1 MPPVARSRRG
11 HFTIVALAVILV
23 TVGAALWA
31 WYVGWA
37 TLWGDTRAI
46 FASPGAFRQWVGQ
59 FGAWAPAIY
68 LLMVAAQ
75 VIISPIPGNIF
86 PPVGAAAFG
95 PGAALALLMGGMLL
109 GSTVVFL
116 LARHWGRPLAVR
128 LVGQSTL
135 DRYADVAVANGG
147 FWLFLVFLLPLLP
160 DDAVCVVA
168 GLSRLSF
175 RRFLALSL
183 IGRLPGAAL
192 SVYASS
198 QLLAAP
204 IWAWLT
210 AGVALL
216 VGAAL
221 AFHYRAKLEAWL
233 LRHATNT
240 PAQ

>member
-1 MPPVARSRRG
+1 MPPARSRWGRLSL
-11 HFTIVALAVILV
+11 VALAVALV
-23 TVGAALWA
+23 TLGVALWA
-31 WYVGWA
+31 WYVGWT
-37 TLWGDTRAI
+37 TLWDDTRAI
-46 FASPGAFRQWVGQ
+46 FASPDAFRQWVGQ
-59 FGAWAPAIY
+59 FGVWAPSIY

-95 PGAALALLMGGMLL
+95 PGVALALLMGGMLL

-116 LARHWGRPLAVR
+116 LARHWGRPLATR
-128 LVGQSTL
+128 LVGQATL
-135 DRYADVAVANGG
+135 DRYADVAIANGG

-168 GLSRLSF
+168 GLSRLSL
-175 RRFLALSL
+175 RRFLTLSL

-210 AGVALL
+210 AGIGLL

-221 AFHYRAKLEAWL
+221 AFHYRARLEAWL

-240 PAQ
+240 PAH

>member
-1 MPPVARSRRG
+1 MPPVARSRWGR
-11 HFTIVALAVILV
+11 FTIIALAVVLV
-23 TVGAALWA
+23 TLGVALWA
-31 WYVGWA
+31 WYVGWT

-46 FASPGAFRQWVGQ
+46 FASPSAFRQWVGQ

-75 VIISPIPGNIF
+75 VVISPIPGNIF

-116 LARHWGRPLAVR
+116 LARHWGRPLATR
-128 LVGQSTL
+128 LVGQATL

-175 RRFLALSL
+175 RRFLALSF
-183 IGRLPGAAL
+183 IGRMPGAAL
-192 SVYASS
+192 SVFASS

-210 AGVALL
+210 VGVALL
-216 VGAAL
+216 VTAAL
-221 AFHYRAKLEAWL
+221 AIHYRARLEAWL
-233 LRHATNT
+233 LRRATNT
-240 PAQ
+240 PAH